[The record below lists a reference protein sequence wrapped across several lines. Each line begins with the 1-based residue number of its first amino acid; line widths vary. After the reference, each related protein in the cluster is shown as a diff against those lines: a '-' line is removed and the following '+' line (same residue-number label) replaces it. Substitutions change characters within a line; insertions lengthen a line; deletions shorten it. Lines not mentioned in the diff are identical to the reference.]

1 MTPFLQQVAAHY
13 LAAQNIEGRCFI
25 FPNRRSLVFF
35 KKYLGD
41 LLRASGKGPMLVPP
55 LYTINDFFSKV
66 ADAQASDRLRL
77 LLELHACY
85 ATLNPQAEPLDEF
98 LFWGEVLL
106 ADFDDVD
113 KYLVDAETLMQNVGD
128 FKAIQDQFEY
138 LSESQKEAIGHFLA
152 HFRDASGKWRLNP
165 GADDVK
171 ARFLRL
177 WNLLYPL
184 YKGFNEALDAKGMAY
199 EGKVYRALAGRLKA
213 GESVADILQAAFP
226 EVNGYVFVGL
236 NALNECERTVLARMR
251 DARLAEFVWDYVSP
265 EIQDKANKSSFFMKR
280 NVLDF
285 PQAFRLEEEIAGQA
299 GNDGGDGQAGNDGG
313 DGHARPRPGI
323 SRPEVTVIS
332 VPSSVGQT
340 KLAASILQE
349 IPGQARDEGERAW
362 DEGEGVREEGEAGID
377 PPHPGLRAGISGA
390 DSIETAFVLP
400 DESLLLPLLNSI
412 PPEYDN
418 VNVTMGYPMT
428 GSAVYALLSSLGP
441 MQLKLRNT
449 GGKWYFYHRE
459 LREVLSSGLLKP
471 LFTAEEQEVIR
482 QVKAAAKYYVP
493 AEDLQG
499 GPLLQRLFQ
508 PVVHQTG
515 AADIGQNHSVER
527 YFSELLS
534 FIGLQL
540 TKTGDLLELDF
551 VARCHKQLNILQ
563 EMDLEVLP
571 ATHLRLMDRLLQ
583 GISVPFRG
591 EPLQGLQV
599 MGPLETRALDFRNLV
614 ILSANEGMFPRRSV
628 SASFIP
634 PELRKGFGLP
644 TYEYQDAVWAYYF
657 YRMIQ
662 RPERVWLIYDN
673 RTEGLKNGEESRY
686 IKQLEYHFQW
696 PLHRMAATAAIS
708 TVEEEGAIGKTQEH
722 VDKVRAG
729 LLSASTL
736 QSYLACPAKFY
747 YQVVEG
753 LKAADEVSES
763 LDASMLGNVF
773 HHVMQKLYE
782 PFVQGTLLTR
792 AHLEAMKK
800 DTARIRKLIRA
811 EVLDQMHSIEVT
823 GRNLVL
829 ENILQGYVEETLAH
843 DLQLLADAGSEG
855 FRIIGLEQK
864 VFCEIGGF
872 RFIGFIDRLD
882 SYKPGEVRIVDYK
895 TGKVEDNDILIDE
908 GNAALVVEQLFG
920 PDSKSRPKIALQLF
934 LYDHMVEEM
943 AGQAGHDEKG
953 TNHDEKGTNHD
964 GNRHARP
971 DRASLV
977 NSIYS
982 TARLYSQPL
991 PDVPVCAEFSRLAME
1006 GVRDLL
1012 KEIEDLNIPFRRTQ
1026 EAKTCEWCDFKAICG
1041 R

>member
-1 MTPFLQQVAAHY
+1 MKPFLQQVAAHY
-13 LAAQNIEGRCFI
+13 LAAKNIEGRCFI

-41 LLRASGKGPMLVPP
+41 LLRTSEKGPMMVPP
-55 LYTINDFFSKV
+55 LYTINDFFGKV
-66 ADAQASDRLRL
+66 ADAHASDRLRL
-77 LLELHACY
+77 LLELYACY

-113 KYLVDAETLMQNVGD
+113 KYLVDAEKLMQNVGD

-138 LSESQKEAIGHFLA
+138 LSEGQKEAIGHFLA

-184 YKGFNEALDAKGMAY
+184 YKGFNEALEAKGMAY

-226 EVNGYVFVGL
+226 EVTGYVFVGL

-299 GNDGGDGQAGNDGG
+299 GNDGGA
-313 DGHARPRPGI
+313 GHARPRPGI

-340 KLAASILQE
+340 KLAPDLLKE
-349 IPGQARDEGERAW
+349 IAGQAGNDGNDSHARPRP
-362 DEGEGVREEGEAGID
+362 GIPD
-377 PPHPGLRAGISGA
+377 AV
-390 DSIETAFVLP
+390 ETAFVLP
-400 DESLLLPLLNSI
+400 DESLLLPLLNSL
-412 PPEYDN
+412 PEACDP

-493 AEDLQG
+493 VEDLQG
-499 GPLLQRLFQ
+499 GPLLERLFQ
-508 PVVHQTG
+508 PVVTQTT
-515 AADIGQNHSVER
+515 APDPAQNHRVEA
-527 YFSELLS
+527 YLSELLS

-540 TKTGDLLELDF
+540 TKSGDFLELGF

-571 ATHLRLMDRLLQ
+571 ATHLRLMDRMLQ

-696 PLHRMAATAAIS
+696 PLHR
-708 TVEEEGAIGKTQEH
+708 
-722 VDKVRAG
+722 
-729 LLSASTL
+729 
-736 QSYLACPAKFY
+736 
-747 YQVVEG
+747 
-753 LKAADEVSES
+753 
-763 LDASMLGNVF
+763 
-773 HHVMQKLYE
+773 
-782 PFVQGTLLTR
+782 
-792 AHLEAMKK
+792 
-800 DTARIRKLIRA
+800 IRHRRH
-811 EVLDQMHSIEVT
+811 QHGGGG
-823 GRNLVL
+823 GRHR
-829 ENILQGYVEETLAH
+829 E
-843 DLQLLADAGSEG
+843 DAGACGQGS
-855 FRIIGLEQK
+855 RRVIIGQYAQELPFLPRQ
-864 VFCEIGGF
+864 VLLPGG
-872 RFIGFIDRLD
+872 G
-882 SYKPGEVRIVDYK
+882 
-895 TGKVEDNDILIDE
+895 
-908 GNAALVVEQLFG
+908 G
-920 PDSKSRPKIALQLF
+920 PR
-934 LYDHMVEEM
+934 
-943 AGQAGHDEKG
+943 G
-953 TNHDEKGTNHD
+953 
-964 GNRHARP
+964 
-971 DRASLV
+971 
-977 NSIYS
+977 
-982 TARLYSQPL
+982 
-991 PDVPVCAEFSRLAME
+991 
-1006 GVRDLL
+1006 
-1012 KEIEDLNIPFRRTQ
+1012 
-1026 EAKTCEWCDFKAICG
+1026 G

>member
-1 MTPFLQQVAAHY
+1 MNPFLKQVAAHY
-13 LAAQNIEGRCFI
+13 LAAPDIQKRCFI

-41 LLRASGKGPMLVPP
+41 LLEGSPMLVPP
-55 LYTINDFFSKV
+55 LYTINDFFYKV
-66 ADAQASDRLRL
+66 ADARVSDRLRL
-77 LLELHACY
+77 LLELYQCY
-85 ATLNPQAEPLDEF
+85 VALNPSAESLDDF

-113 KYLVDAETLMQNVGD
+113 KYLVDAEKLMQNVGD

-138 LSESQKEAIGHFLA
+138 LSESQKEAIAHFLS
-152 HFRDASGKWRLNP
+152 HFRDASGQWRLNP
-165 GADDVK
+165 GGEDVK

-184 YKGFNEALDAKGMAY
+184 YSRFNEALDVRGMAY
-199 EGKVYRALAGRLKA
+199 EGKVYRALAGRLKE
-213 GESVADILQAAFP
+213 GESVADILAPAFP
-226 EVNGYVFVGL
+226 EVTSYVFVGL
-236 NALNECERTVLARMR
+236 NALNECERTVLSRMR
-251 DARLAEFVWDYVSP
+251 DARLAEFVWDYVSE
-265 EIQDKANKSSFFMKR
+265 EIRDKANKASFFMKR
-280 NVLDF
+280 NVLDY
-285 PQAFRLEEEIAGQA
+285 PQAFPVEAG
-299 GNDGGDGQAGNDGG
+299 
-313 DGHARPRPGI
+313 PRP
-323 SRPEVTVIS
+323 SVTVIS
-332 VPSSVGQT
+332 VPSSVGQC
-340 KLAASILQE
+340 KLAPWLLKEMSSCQS
-349 IPGQARDEGERAW
+349 
-362 DEGEGVREEGEAGID
+362 V
-377 PPHPGLRAGISGA
+377 
-390 DSIETAFVLP
+390 ETAFVLP

-412 PPEYDN
+412 PEEYDN

-428 GSAVYALLSSLGP
+428 GSAVYALLDSLGS

-459 LREVLSSGLLKP
+459 LREVLSSGLLKS
-471 LFTAEEQEVIR
+471 LFTDGEQEVVR
-482 QVKAAAKYYVP
+482 QVRAAAKYYVP
-493 AEDLQG
+493 EEDLQG
-499 GPLLQRLFQ
+499 GPLLQRLFR
-508 PVVHQTG
+508 PVVQQMS
-515 AADIGQNHSVER
+515 APDVAQNHRVEA

-540 TKTGDLLELDF
+540 SKVEDLLELDF

-571 ATHLRLMDRLLQ
+571 ATHLRLLTRLLQ
-583 GISVPFRG
+583 GVSVPFRG

-614 ILSANEGMFPRRSV
+614 ILSANEGMFPRRNV

-662 RPERVWLIYDN
+662 RPEHVWMVYDN

-696 PLHRMAATAAIS
+696 PLQRMAATASIR
-708 TVEEEGAIGKTQEH
+708 TVEEETTIPKTQEH

-736 QSYLACPAKFY
+736 NSYLACPAKFY

-773 HHVMQKLYE
+773 HHVMQNLYSGQ
-782 PFVQGTLLTR
+782 PSYSR
-792 AHLEAMKK
+792 ADIEAMKK
-800 DTARIRKLIRA
+800 DTARIRRLIRA

-843 DLQLLADAGSEG
+843 DLQLLKDAGSEA
-855 FRIIGLEQK
+855 FTIIGLEKK
-864 VFCEIGGF
+864 VFCEIDGF
-872 RFIGFIDRLD
+872 HFIGFIDRMD

-895 TGKVEDNDILIDE
+895 TGKVEDNDILIDDT
-908 GNAALVVEQLFG
+908 NAALVVEQLFSAE
-920 PDSKSRPKIALQLF
+920 SKTRPKIALQLF
-934 LYDHMVEEM
+934 LYDHMAPSVTP
-943 AGQAGHDEKG
+943 AGS
-953 TNHDEKGTNHD
+953 
-964 GNRHARP
+964 R
-971 DRASLV
+971 LV

-982 TARLYSQPL
+982 TARLYSKPL
-991 PDVPVCAEFSRLAME
+991 PDVPVCAEFSRLALE
-1006 GVRDLL
+1006 GVQGVL
-1012 KEIEDLNIPFRRTQ
+1012 KEIADLNIPFRRT
-1026 EAKTCEWCDFKAICG
+1026 EDTKTCDFCDFKAICG

>member
-1 MTPFLQQVAAHY
+1 MKPFLQQVAAHY

-41 LLRASGKGPMLVPP
+41 LLRTSGKGPMMVPP
-55 LYTINDFFSKV
+55 LYTINDFFGKV
-66 ADAQASDRLRL
+66 ADANTSDRLRL
-77 LLELHACY
+77 LLELYACY

-113 KYLVDAETLMQNVGD
+113 KYLVDAEKLMQNVGD

-138 LSESQKEAIGHFLA
+138 LSEGQKEAIGHFLA

-184 YKGFNEALDAKGMAY
+184 YKGFNEALEAKGMAY

-226 EVNGYVFVGL
+226 EVSGYVFVGL

-251 DARLAEFVWDYVSP
+251 DARLAEFVWDYVSE
-265 EIQDKANKSSFFMKR
+265 EIKDKANKASFFMKR

-285 PQAFRLEEEIAGQA
+285 PQAFPVEAG
-299 GNDGGDGQAGNDGG
+299 
-313 DGHARPRPGI
+313 PRPA
-323 SRPEVTVIS
+323 VTVIS

-340 KLAASILQE
+340 KLAPWILKE
-349 IPGQARDEGERAW
+349 MAGQAGHDEKGAGQDNSVMPGCDRASH
-362 DEGEGVREEGEAGID
+362 D
-377 PPHPGLRAGISGA
+377 PV
-390 DSIETAFVLP
+390 ETAFVLP
-400 DESLLLPLLNSI
+400 DESLLLPLLNSL
-412 PPEYDN
+412 PEECDN

-441 MQLKLRNT
+441 LQLKMRNT

-471 LFTAEEQEVIR
+471 LFTAEEQEVIW

-493 AEDLQG
+493 VEDLQG

-508 PVVHQTG
+508 PVVQQT
-515 AADIGQNHSVER
+515 AAPDIGQNHSVER

-534 FIGLQL
+534 FIGQQL

-591 EPLQGLQV
+591 EPLKGLQV

-662 RPERVWLIYDN
+662 RPEHVWLVYDN

-708 TVEEEGAIGKTQEH
+708 TVEEEGAIAKTQEH
-722 VDKVRAG
+722 VNKVRAG

-763 LDASMLGNVF
+763 LDATMLGNVF
-773 HHVMQKLYE
+773 HHVMQKLYG
-782 PFVQGTLLTR
+782 PFVHPVISSEAEKSLLTK
-792 AHLEAMKK
+792 AHLEAMVK
-800 DTARIRKLIRA
+800 DTARIRKLLRA

-829 ENILQGYVEETLAH
+829 ENILQGYVEETLKH
-843 DLQLLADAGSEG
+843 DMQLLADAGLEG
-855 FRIIGLEQK
+855 FHIIGLEQK
-864 VFCEIGGF
+864 MFCEINGF

-895 TGKVEDNDILIDE
+895 TGKVEDNDILIDDT
-908 GNAALVVEQLFG
+908 NAAVVVEQLFA
-920 PDSKSRPKIALQLF
+920 PESKSRPKIALQLF
-934 LYDHMVEEM
+934 LYDHMVEM
-943 AGQAGHDEKG
+943 AGQAGHDEETK
-953 TNHDEKGTNHD
+953 
-964 GNRHARP
+964 
-971 DRASLV
+971 LV

-991 PDVPVCAEFSRLAME
+991 PDVPVCAEFSRLAMD
-1006 GVRDLL
+1006 GVIGLL
-1012 KEIEDLNIPFRRTQ
+1012 NEITDLNVPFRRT
-1026 EAKTCEWCDFKAICG
+1026 EDTKTCEWCDFKAICG

>member
-1 MTPFLQQVAAHY
+1 MKPFLQQVAAHY
-13 LAAQNIEGRCFI
+13 LAAQNIEDRCFI

-41 LLRASGKGPMLVPP
+41 LLRASGAGPMLVPP
-55 LYTINDFFSKV
+55 LYTINDFFYKV
-66 ADAQASDRLRL
+66 ADARVSDRLRL
-77 LLELHACY
+77 LLELYSCY
-85 ATLNPQAEPLDEF
+85 IALNPQAEPLDEF

-113 KYLVDAETLMQNVGD
+113 KYLVDAEKLMQNVED

-152 HFRDASGKWRLNP
+152 HFRDASGQWRLNP

-177 WNLLYPL
+177 WNLLFPL
-184 YKGFNEALDAKGMAY
+184 YKGFNEALEAKGMAY

-226 EVNGYVFVGL
+226 EVTGYVFVGL

-285 PQAFRLEEEIAGQA
+285 PQAFPVS
-299 GNDGGDGQAGNDGG
+299 GGG
-313 DGHARPRPGI
+313 
-323 SRPEVTVIS
+323 RPEVTVIS

-340 KLAASILQE
+340 KLAAAILKE
-349 IPGQARDEGERAW
+349 IPGQARDEDGRPRN
-362 DEGEGVREEGEAGID
+362 D
-377 PPHPGLRAGISGA
+377 
-390 DSIETAFVLP
+390 IETAFVLP
-400 DESLLLPLLNSI
+400 DESLLLPLLNSL
-412 PPEYDN
+412 PEECDN

-493 AEDLQG
+493 VEDLQG
-499 GPLLQRLFQ
+499 GPLLERLFQ
-508 PVVHQTG
+508 PVVTQTT
-515 AADIGQNHSVER
+515 APDPAQNHRVEA
-527 YFSELLS
+527 YLSEMLF

-571 ATHLRLMDRLLQ
+571 ATHLRLMDRMLQ

-662 RPERVWLIYDN
+662 RPERVWLVYDN
-673 RTEGLKNGEESRY
+673 RTEGLRNGEESRY

-708 TVEEEGAIGKTQEH
+708 TVEEEGVIGKTQEH
-722 VDKVRAG
+722 VDMVRAG

-753 LKAADEVSES
+753 LKPADEVSES

-782 PFVQGTLLTR
+782 PFVGESLLTR
-792 AHLEAMKK
+792 AHLEALKK
-800 DTARIRKLIRA
+800 DTVRIRQLIRA

-843 DLQLLADAGSEG
+843 DLQLLQGAGSEG
-855 FRIIGLEQK
+855 FSIIGLEQK
-864 VFCEIGGF
+864 VFCEMGGF
-872 RFIGFIDRLD
+872 KFIGFIDRVD

-895 TGKVEDNDILIDE
+895 TGKVEDNDIFIDDA
-908 GNAALVVEQLFG
+908 NAAQVVDQLFA

-934 LYDHMVEEM
+934 LYDHMAPTV
-943 AGQAGHDEKG
+943 APSGS
-953 TNHDEKGTNHD
+953 
-964 GNRHARP
+964 R
-971 DRASLV
+971 LV

-1006 GVRDLL
+1006 GVMGLL
-1012 KEIEDLNIPFRRTQ
+1012 KEIEDLNVPFRRT
-1026 EAKTCEWCDFKAICG
+1026 EDTKTCDYCDFKAICG

>member
-1 MTPFLQQVAAHY
+1 MNPFLKQVAAHY
-13 LAAQNIEGRCFI
+13 LAAPNMEGRCFI

-41 LLRASGKGPMLVPP
+41 LLGTSGGGPMLVPP
-55 LYTINDFFSKV
+55 LYTINDFFYKV
-66 ADAQASDRLRL
+66 ADARVSDRLRL
-77 LLELHACY
+77 LLELYGCY
-85 ATLNPQAEPLDEF
+85 SALNPQAEPLDEF

-113 KYLVDAETLMQNVGD
+113 KYLVDAEKLMQNVGD

-138 LSESQKEAIGHFLA
+138 LSESQREAISHFLA
-152 HFRDASGKWRLNP
+152 HFRDASGQWRLNP

-177 WNLLYPL
+177 WNLLFPL
-184 YKGFNEALDAKGMAY
+184 YESFNKALDAKGMAY
-199 EGKVYRALAGRLKA
+199 EGKVYRTLAGRLKA

-226 EVNGYVFVGL
+226 EVSGFVFVGL
-236 NALNECERTVLARMR
+236 NALNECERTVMARMR
-251 DARLAEFVWDYVSP
+251 DARLAEFVWDYVSE
-265 EIQDKANKSSFFMKR
+265 EIRDKANKSSFFLKQ

-285 PQAFRLEEEIAGQA
+285 PQAFPVEAG
-299 GNDGGDGQAGNDGG
+299 G
-313 DGHARPRPGI
+313 
-323 SRPEVTVIS
+323 RPEVTVIS

-340 KLAASILQE
+340 KLAEAILKE
-349 IPGQARDEGERAW
+349 IPGQAQDA
-362 DEGEGVREEGEAGID
+362 
-377 PPHPGLRAGISGA
+377 
-390 DSIETAFVLP
+390 IETAFVLP

-418 VNVTMGYPMT
+418 LNVTMGYPMT

-459 LREVLSSGLLKP
+459 LREVLSSGLLRP
-471 LFTAEEQEVIR
+471 LFTEEEREIIR
-482 QVKAAAKYYVP
+482 KVKAAAQYYVP
-493 AEDLQG
+493 VEDLQG

-508 PVVHQTG
+508 PVVRQTASPD
-515 AADIGQNHSVER
+515 AAQNHQVER

-540 TKTGDLLELDF
+540 AKTGDLLELDF

-563 EMDLEVLP
+563 ELDLEVLP
-571 ATHLRLMDRLLQ
+571 ATHLRLMDRALQ

-599 MGPLETRALDFRNLV
+599 MGPLETRALDFRHLV

-662 RPERVWLIYDN
+662 RPEHVWLVYDN

-696 PLHRMAATAAIS
+696 PLHRMAATASIS
-708 TVEEEGAIGKTQEH
+708 TVEEEGAIAKTQEH

-736 QSYLACPAKFY
+736 QSYLSCPAKFY

-753 LKAADEVSES
+753 LKVADEVAES

-782 PFVQGTLLTR
+782 PFLLSGDVGKSLLTK
-792 AHLEAMKK
+792 ADIEAMKE
-800 DTARIRKLIRA
+800 DTSRIRSLIRA

-843 DLQLLADAGSEG
+843 DIQLLQEAGSEG
-855 FRIIGLEQK
+855 FTVIGLEQK
-864 VFCEIGGF
+864 MFCEINGF
-872 RFIGFIDRLD
+872 KFIGFIDRLD

-908 GNAALVVEQLFG
+908 ANASQVVEQLFS
-920 PDSKSRPKIALQLF
+920 PDRPKIALQLF
-934 LYDHMVEEM
+934 LYDHMVSSS
-943 AGQAGHDEKG
+943 HC
-953 TNHDEKGTNHD
+953 
-964 GNRHARP
+964 AR
-971 DRASLV
+971 LV

-991 PDVPVCAEFSRLAME
+991 PDVPVCSEFSRLAME
-1006 GVRDLL
+1006 GVIGLL
-1012 KEIEDLNIPFRRTQ
+1012 NEITDLNVPFRRT
-1026 EAKTCEWCDFKAICG
+1026 EDAKTCEWCDFKGICG